1 MRCWTLE
8 WKEADRNEFVRYWAS
23 QYLDTNERLYVEH
36 IEQPLTADTVRALF
50 QWKNGGKLSVLKQ
63 RSVET
68 NYIARL
74 DELARLPSDLDGA
87 EFLRLWARGGAIW
100 RIFWLHCWK
109 PKRFPIYDQH
119 VYRAAAR
126 MCHWDGPEIPA
137 SDPRRIATYL
147 ERYLPFWEELG
158 INSRDADRALWAFGK
173 FLKGW
178 NGALP

>member
-50 QWKNGGKLSVLKQ
+50 QWKNGGMLSVLKQ

-87 EFLRLWARGGAIW
+87 EFLRLWPRGGAIW
-100 RIFWLHCWK
+100 RIFWLHCWQ

-119 VYRAAAR
+119 VYRAATSL
-126 MCHWDGPEIPA
+126 
-137 SDPRRIATYL
+137 SDIKFPRT
-147 ERYLPFWEELG
+147 
-158 INSRDADRALWAFGK
+158 DRLFVSDYGHHNRLAVHKLTAGNRPLQRSNPW
-173 FLKGW
+173 
-178 NGALP
+178 